1 MPEPDESSQGALK
14 RLDSRLDA
22 FETGRRNTTSI
33 TGGGAGASDAY
44 RVLGEILGGV
54 FGGIGFGWLFDH
66 FAHTNPWG
74 VVGGLVI
81 GGGLSVFA
89 TVRTAS
95 RISGRAAKDLGPNAS
110 VPDDDENED

>member
-1 MPEPDESSQGALK
+1 MPKPDESSQGALK
-14 RLDSRLDA
+14 RLDKRLEA
-22 FETGRRNTTSI
+22 FETGRRTTSSV

-54 FGGIGFGWLFDH
+54 FCGIGFGWLFDH
-66 FAHTNPWG
+66 YAHTRPAG
-74 VVGGLVI
+74 MVVGLMI
-81 GGGLSVFA
+81 GVGLSVFA

-95 RISGRAAKDLGPNAS
+95 RMSARATKDLEPNAS